1 MAYTAL
7 LVSEQ
12 RLKQWTNLDS
22 NIRTEEITPFIISAQ
37 DVYIQTSLGT
47 KFFER
52 IQEGIIADDLTADE
66 EALLKQYIA
75 PTLMQY
81 AVYLMLPS
89 IKYKLVEKGLVSG
102 TSEDSAGTSLDE
114 LKYLRQSH
122 LDLAEFYDQRLREYL
137 CDNPGMFAE
146 YENPGVDGMNPEKST
161 PYFGGLV
168 TNISNN
174 VKGIENWCSRCHEN
188 NCDCK

>member
-1 MAYTAL
+1 
-7 LVSEQ
+7 
-12 RLKQWTNLDS
+12 
-22 NIRTEEITPFIISAQ
+22 
-37 DVYIQTSLGT
+37 
-47 KFFER
+47 
-52 IQEGIIADDLTADE
+52 
-66 EALLKQYIA
+66 
-75 PTLMQY
+75 MQY